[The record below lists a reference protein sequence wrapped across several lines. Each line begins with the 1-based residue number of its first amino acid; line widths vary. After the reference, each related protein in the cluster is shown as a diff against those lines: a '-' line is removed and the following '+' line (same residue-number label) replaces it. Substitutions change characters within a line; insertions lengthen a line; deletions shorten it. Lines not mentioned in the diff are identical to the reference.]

1 MSTTTTDTKR
11 RPLNIDING
20 QAVVSSSE
28 HYTADEAAD
37 VQRMLVEVL
46 NWATRGRDE
55 TRATAGALQ
64 IVKDVRRQANV
75 AS

>member
-1 MSTTTTDTKR
+1 MSTTKTDAKR

-37 VQRMLVEVL
+37 VQRMLVEV
-46 NWATRGRDE
+46 ADMVGEGREEFRIRPRG
-55 TRATAGALQ
+55 
-64 IVKDVRRQANV
+64 IKVVKD
-75 AS
+75 ASR